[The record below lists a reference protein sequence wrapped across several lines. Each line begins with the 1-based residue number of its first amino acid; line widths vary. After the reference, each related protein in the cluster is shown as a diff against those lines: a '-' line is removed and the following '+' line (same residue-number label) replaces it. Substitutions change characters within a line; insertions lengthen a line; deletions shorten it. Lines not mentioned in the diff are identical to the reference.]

1 MALRSRALEA
11 RHGQQGRPLGDRRD
25 FHRFGVIPGLFLGK
39 TFYGQK
45 NEPKEQG
52 QAQLVLEPKAHLLS
66 EDARWTFAPDVPVP
80 IGRRE
85 QRREVVH
92 WTIREAQSEIASG
105 VIYDDAWGFE
115 GHVPGPL
122 LRVRS

>member
-1 MALRSRALEA
+1 M
-11 RHGQQGRPLGDRRD
+11 GDKIYRWLIV
-25 FHRFGVIPGLFLGK
+25 GMSIVLAAILGLFLGN
-39 TFYGQK
+39 TLSGQK
-45 NEPKEQG
+45 NELKEQS
-52 QAQLVLEPKAHLLS
+52 QAELVLLPKAHLPS

-92 WTIREAQSEIASG
+92 WTIREAQSEIAPG

-122 LRVRS
+122 LRVRVGDLVEVH